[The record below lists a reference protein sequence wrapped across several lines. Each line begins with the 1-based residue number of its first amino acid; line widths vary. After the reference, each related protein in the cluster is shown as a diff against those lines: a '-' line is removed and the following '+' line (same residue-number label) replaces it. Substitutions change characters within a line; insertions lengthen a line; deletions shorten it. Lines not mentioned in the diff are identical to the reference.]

1 MQLNLSRCGSEGT
14 WGPLPRP
21 LPGERQSPACA
32 GFYEWGRRGK
42 AGEVD
47 GWMQSRAE
55 QGGTGQV
62 VGAAAGGKTA
72 AGERSQLGRWVPVVL
87 QQAHQSRQAL
97 RLGHSGLEQPRKPH
111 SAPSSTT
118 STIPHLTYPSLMVGH
133 TVSFDE
139 SLINCSSL
147 FSPVAPNGGKIL
159 WICACPVADINV
171 SV

>member
-1 MQLNLSRCGSEGT
+1 MGKVRKSGR
-14 WGPLPRP
+14 
-21 LPGERQSPACA
+21 GE
-32 GFYEWGRRGK
+32 
-42 AGEVD
+42 
-47 GWMQSRAE
+47 WMDAKQSRAR
-55 QGGTGQV
+55 GTGQV

-139 SLINCSSL
+139 SLVINSS
-147 FSPVAPNGGKIL
+147 S
-159 WICACPVADINV
+159 
-171 SV
+171 